1 MELATQLI
9 DARRRRQTIERP
21 SRYADDFDLERGYE
35 VYAAVDKGLREKGFK
50 PAGRKLGFTNK
61 ATWDEFELATP
72 IWAYVYDQTLCLTG
86 ASEFEVKVS
95 DLVAPRIE
103 PEVVL
108 KVGSRISNAGSDPN
122 TLVDAIEWVAI
133 GFEIVDCH
141 FAEWRFTA
149 AEIVA
154 DFGAHSRLVVGKPTM
169 IDEGL
174 KNDLSSRLEALSV
187 NLLCNSALVETGV
200 GRNALGGPLKALGFL
215 ITALDTHSWAD
226 KVQPGEVITTG
237 TLTGLPYIHA
247 GEQWTVEVS
256 GFDLASLSITLV

>member
-1 MELATQLI
+1 MELATQLL
-9 DARRRRQTIERP
+9 DARRRAQTIERP
-21 SRYADDFDLERGYE
+21 SSYADDFDLEHGYA
-35 VYAAVDKGLREKGFK
+35 VYAAVDKGLRETGFN

-61 ATWDEFELATP
+61 ATWDEFDLATP
-72 IWAYVYDQTLCLTG
+72 IWAYVYDETLCLTG

-108 KVGSRISNAGSDPN
+108 KVNEHIKNAAGDPD

-141 FAEWRFTA
+141 FADWQFTA

-169 IDEGL
+169 IDAGL
-174 KNDLSSRLEALSV
+174 KPNLSKLLEALSV
-187 NLLCNSALVETGV
+187 NLRCNSALVETGV
-200 GRNALGGPLKALGFL
+200 GSNALGGPLNALGFL
-215 ITALDTHSWAD
+215 ISTLDSHSWAD

-237 TLTGLPYIHA
+237 TLTGLPFIHA

-256 GFDLASLSITLV
+256 GIDLASLSIKLI